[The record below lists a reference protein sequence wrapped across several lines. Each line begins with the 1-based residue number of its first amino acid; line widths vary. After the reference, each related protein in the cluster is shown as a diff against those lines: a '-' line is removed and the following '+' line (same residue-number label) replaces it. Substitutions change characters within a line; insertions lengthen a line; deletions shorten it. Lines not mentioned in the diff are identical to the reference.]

1 MQEIKRKRNFTI
13 ERLIM
18 EKHSARLNSRPDEI
32 LAVFLH
38 GKSVRLKMDGSS
50 ALWSKETE
58 FLIFVN

>member
-1 MQEIKRKRNFTI
+1 MQKIKRKRNFTI

-18 EKHSARLNSRPDEI
+18 EKHSARLNSRTDEI

-38 GKSVRLKMDGSS
+38 VKSVRSKMDELS

-58 FLIFVN
+58 FLVFVN